1 MHPTTPLLVLVSL
14 MTALWHPSAAS
25 QANAAERNARALRSY
40 MQPYH
45 PTKLEW
51 ELLQFNLLWAG
62 SYAPPAS
69 YLTSFPVIFDHRA
82 SRFRSFLSITE
93 SREYQDPD
101 LWSRL
106 SRVKRE
112 SILQGA
118 VDQLRELLGQSFPE
132 VKTKDELL
140 LIEFKFRQP
149 GGGFVNAAKFENGTL
164 TLSE

>member
-1 MHPTTPLLVLVSL
+1 
-14 MTALWHPSAAS
+14 MTALWHPIAAS
-25 QANAAERNARALRSY
+25 QANAAERNAKVLRPY
-40 MQPYH
+40 MQPYQL
-45 PTKLEW
+45 TKLEW
-51 ELLQFNLLWAG
+51 ELLQFNLLWSG

-69 YLTSFPVIFDHRA
+69 YLTSYPVIFDYRA
-82 SRFRSFLSITE
+82 SRFRSLLGITE

-101 LWSRL
+101 PWSRL

-118 VDQLRELLGQSFPE
+118 VDHLREILGQSFPE
-132 VKTKDELL
+132 VKTKGELL
-140 LIEFKFRQP
+140 FIEFKFRQP

>member
-1 MHPTTPLLVLVSL
+1 
-14 MTALWHPSAAS
+14 MTALWHQSAAS
-25 QANAAERNARALRSY
+25 QASVAERNAKALRAY
-40 MQPYH
+40 MQPYQ

-62 SYAPPAS
+62 SYVPPAS
-69 YLTSFPVIFDHRA
+69 YLTSYPVIFDYRA
-82 SRFRSFLSITE
+82 SRFRGLVGITE
-93 SREYQDPD
+93 NREYQDPD
-101 LWSRL
+101 SWSRL

-132 VKTKDELL
+132 VKTKGELL
-140 LIEFKFRQP
+140 FIEFKFRQP

-164 TLSE
+164 TISE